1 MVKAGCPGVTIS
13 GVGWRWDFGQRRG
26 SGKGFSLYQKS
37 PLKASIC
44 LLLSEDPPSVPAGH
58 KAGNGRS
65 GHEPSFTCVPAGLT
79 LGVSCFLRVSLVLQ
93 SFLGPRHKANACAA
107 YQEQCLLCHLLLW
120 GAGRSSCH
128 REAGEVD
135 APFIDILRRKAG
147 TLEM

>member
-1 MVKAGCPGVTIS
+1 MSLLVTRLEMADPAMS
-13 GVGWRWDFGQRRG
+13 Q
-26 SGKGFSLYQKS
+26 
-37 PLKASIC
+37 AS
-44 LLLSEDPPSVPAGH
+44 
-58 KAGNGRS
+58 R
-65 GHEPSFTCVPAGLT
+65 VPAGLT